1 MLSYFATTA
10 QHSPGMR
17 WSQRVERPD
26 VILRPLRVGHRYDLK
41 LADFVAEK
49 NGLIASLIR

>member
-1 MLSYFATTA
+1 
-10 QHSPGMR
+10 
-17 WSQRVERPD
+17 
-26 VILRPLRVGHRYDLK
+26 VILRPLRAMVGHRYDLK